1 MRLHVLSG
9 GAAQG
14 LVTALSGEVRAAT
27 GYEIDGTFG
36 AVGAMKE
43 KLLAGAPT
51 DVLILTRALIDEL
64 AASGHVVPE
73 TRADLGKVR
82 TGVAV
87 RAGDAPPDVS
97 SSDGLR
103 AALLAASA
111 IFFPDPQR
119 ATAGVHFTQVLER
132 LGISYEVA
140 GRLSTHPNGATA
152 MRALANATGARPIG
166 VTQITE
172 ILNTPGVA
180 LVGPL
185 PREFELATTYTAAVC
200 TRAAAPHAARRFVA
214 LVSGE
219 GVRAVRTRAGFERQ
233 DDRAAGS

>member
-14 LVTALSGEVRAAT
+14 VVSALSGEFRAAT

-36 AVGAMKE
+36 AVGAIKE
-43 KLLAGAPT
+43 KLLAGAPA

-64 AASGHVVPE
+64 AGAGHVDLG
-73 TRADLGKVR
+73 TRANLGRVR

-87 RAGDAPPDVS
+87 RAGDPAPDVGTAAS
-97 SSDGLR
+97 LREALR
-103 AALLAASA
+103 AADA

-119 ATAGVHFTQVLER
+119 ATAGIHFARVLET
-132 LGISYEVA
+132 LGIAAEVA

-152 MRALANATGARPIG
+152 MRELANARGAHPIG

-185 PREFELATTYTAAVC
+185 PREFELATVYTAAVC
-200 TRAAAPHAARRFVA
+200 TRAAAPEAARRLVA
-214 LVSGE
+214 LLAAE
-219 GVRAVRTRAGFERQ
+219 ARRPLRANAGFEL
-233 DDRAAGS
+233 

>member
-14 LVTALSGEVRAAT
+14 VVAALSDEFQATT
-27 GYEIDGTFG
+27 GYAIDGTFG

-43 KLLAGAPT
+43 KLLAGAPA

-64 AASGHVVPE
+64 ADAGQVDPG
-73 TRADLGKVR
+73 TRADLGRVR

-87 RAGDAPPDVS
+87 RAGDPTPDVS
-97 SSDGLR
+97 TPEALR
-103 AALLAASA
+103 TALRAASA

-119 ATAGVHFTQVLER
+119 ATAGIHFARVLET
-132 LGISYEVA
+132 LGIAAEVA

-152 MRALANATGARPIG
+152 MRALAKATGERPIG

-172 ILNTPGVA
+172 ILNTPGVT
-180 LVGPL
+180 LVAPL
-185 PREFELATTYTAAVC
+185 PREFELATLYTAAVC
-200 TRAAAPHAARRFVA
+200 ARAPAPDAARRLVA
-214 LVSGE
+214 LLSDD
-219 GVRAVRTRAGFERQ
+219 RTRPVRKKAGFEH
-233 DDRAAGS
+233 

>member
-14 LVTALSGEVRAAT
+14 VVAALSGEFQATT
-27 GYEIDGTFG
+27 GYAIDGTFG

-43 KLLAGAPT
+43 KLLGGAPA

-64 AASGHVVPE
+64 ADAGHVE
-73 TRADLGKVR
+73 AGTRADLGQVR

-87 RAGDAPPDVS
+87 RAGDPTPDVRS
-97 SSDGLR
+97 P
-103 AALLAASA
+103 AALRTTLRGAGA

-119 ATAGVHFTQVLER
+119 ATAGIHFARVLET
-132 LGISYEVA
+132 LGIAAEVA

-152 MRALANATGARPIG
+152 MRALAKATGERPIG

-172 ILNTPGVA
+172 ILGTPGVA
-180 LVGPL
+180 LVAPL
-185 PREFELATTYTAAVC
+185 PREFELATVYTAAVC
-200 TRAAAPHAARRFVA
+200 TRAAAPEAAHRLVA
-214 LVSGE
+214 LLAAE
-219 GVRAVRTRAGFERQ
+219 GRRPLREQAGFGR
-233 DDRAAGS
+233 

>member
-14 LVTALSGEVRAAT
+14 IVAALSGEFQATT
-27 GYEIDGTFG
+27 GYAIDGTFG

-43 KLLAGAPT
+43 RLLAGAPA

-64 AASGHVVPE
+64 ADAGHVE
-73 TRADLGKVR
+73 AGTGADLGQVR

-87 RAGDAPPDVS
+87 RAGDPTPDVRS
-97 SSDGLR
+97 PEALR
-103 AALLAASA
+103 TTLRGAGA

-119 ATAGVHFTQVLER
+119 ATAGIHFARVLET
-132 LGISYEVA
+132 LGIAAEVA

-152 MRALANATGARPIG
+152 MRALAKATGERPIG

-172 ILNTPGVA
+172 ILNTPGVT
-180 LVGPL
+180 LVAPL
-185 PREFELATTYTAAVC
+185 PREFELATVYTAAVC
-200 TRAAAPHAARRFVA
+200 TRAAAPDAARRLVA
-214 LVSGE
+214 LLSAE
-219 GVRAVRTRAGFERQ
+219 GTRAAREKAGFER
-233 DDRAAGS
+233 

>member
-1 MRLHVLSG
+1 MRLHLLSG

-14 LVTALSGEVRAAT
+14 VVRALADEFRAAT

-43 KLLAGAPT
+43 KLLAGAPA

-64 AASGHVVPE
+64 AAAGHVVPE
-73 TRADLGKVR
+73 TRTDLGKVR

-87 RAGDAPPDVS
+87 RAGDPIPDVGTAE
-97 SSDGLR
+97 GLR
-103 AALLAASA
+103 AALRSADA

-119 ATAGVHFTQVLER
+119 ATAGIHFAQVLKA
-132 LGISYEVA
+132 LALATEVA
-140 GRLSTHPNGATA
+140 PRLSTHPNGATA
-152 MRALANATGARPIG
+152 MRELAQAGGARPIG

-172 ILNTPGVA
+172 ILNTPGVT

-185 PREFELATTYTAAVC
+185 PREFELATVYTAAVC
-200 TRAAAPHAARRFVA
+200 TQAAAAQAARQLVA
-214 LVSGE
+214 LLVLE
-219 GVRAVRTRAGFERQ
+219 RTRAVRSRAGFETQ
-233 DDRAAGS
+233 AS

>member
-14 LVTALSGEVRAAT
+14 VVSALAGEFEAAT
-27 GYEIDGTFG
+27 GYAIDGTFG

-43 KLLAGAPT
+43 KLLAGAPA

-64 AASGHVVPE
+64 AGAGQVEAE
-73 TRADLGKVR
+73 TRADLGRVR

-87 RAGDAPPDVS
+87 RAGDPAPDVGTAE
-97 SSDGLR
+97 GLR
-103 AALLAASA
+103 AALRAAGA
-111 IFFPDPQR
+111 IYFPEPQR
-119 ATAGVHFTQVLER
+119 ATAGIHFARVLES
-132 LGISYEVA
+132 LGIATEVA

-152 MRALANATGARPIG
+152 MRELAKASGDRSIG

-172 ILNTPGVA
+172 ILNTSGVA

-185 PREFELATTYTAAVC
+185 PREFELATVYTAAVC
-200 TRAAAPHAARRFVA
+200 TRAAAPEAARRLVA
-214 LVSGE
+214 LLAAE
-219 GVRAVRTRAGFERQ
+219 GRRPLREKAGFER
-233 DDRAAGS
+233 

>member
-1 MRLHVLSG
+1 MKVHVLSG

-14 LVTALSGEVRAAT
+14 VVSALAGEFRAAT

-43 KLLAGAPT
+43 KLLGGAPA

-64 AASGHVVPE
+64 ADARHVVRD
-73 TRADLGKVR
+73 TAADLGRVR

-87 RAGDAPPDVS
+87 RAGDPAPDVNS
-97 SSDGLR
+97 VEGLR
-103 AALLAASA
+103 TSLRAASA
-111 IFFPDPQR
+111 IYLPDPRR
-119 ATAGVHFTQVLER
+119 ATAGIHFARVLDQ
-132 LGISYEVA
+132 LGLAAEVA

-152 MRALANATGARPIG
+152 MRELARTAGARPIG

-172 ILNTPGVA
+172 ILNTPGVR

-185 PREFELATTYTAAVC
+185 PREFDLATVYTAAVC
-200 TRAAAPHAARRFVA
+200 TRAAAPEAARRFVA
-214 LVSGE
+214 LLAGE
-219 GVRAVRTRAGFERQ
+219 ARRALRARAGFEP
-233 DDRAAGS
+233 

>member
-1 MRLHVLSG
+1 MKVHVLSG

-14 LVTALSGEVRAAT
+14 VVSALAGEFRAAT

-43 KLLAGAPT
+43 KLLGGAPA

-64 AASGHVVPE
+64 ADARHVVRD
-73 TRADLGKVR
+73 TAADLGRVR

-87 RAGDAPPDVS
+87 RAGDPAPDVNS
-97 SSDGLR
+97 VEGLR
-103 AALLAASA
+103 TSLRAASA
-111 IFFPDPQR
+111 IYLPDPRR
-119 ATAGVHFTQVLER
+119 ATAGIHFARVLDQ
-132 LGISYEVA
+132 LGLAAEVA

-152 MRALANATGARPIG
+152 MRELARTAGARPIG

-172 ILNTPGVA
+172 ILNTPGVT

-185 PREFELATTYTAAVC
+185 PREFELATVYTAAVC
-200 TRAAAPHAARRFVA
+200 TRAAAPEAARRFVA
-214 LVSGE
+214 LLAGE
-219 GVRAVRTRAGFERQ
+219 ARRALRARAGFEP
-233 DDRAAGS
+233 